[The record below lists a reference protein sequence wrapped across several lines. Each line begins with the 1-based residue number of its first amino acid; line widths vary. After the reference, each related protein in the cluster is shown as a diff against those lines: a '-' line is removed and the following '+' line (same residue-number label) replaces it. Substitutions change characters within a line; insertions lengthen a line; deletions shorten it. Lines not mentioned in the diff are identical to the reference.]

1 MGREK
6 KEIESCSRGEDR
18 HRDDDFSAARG
29 LPGFET
35 WKNKVEAREEASRGE
50 EIKKLVLWD
59 G

>member
-6 KEIESCSRGEDR
+6 KESSSRGEGR
-18 HRDDDFSAARG
+18 HRDDDFSAARA
-29 LPGFET
+29 LSGFET
-35 WKNKVEAREEASRGE
+35 WKNKVEAREEASRRE